1 MARRAQAA
9 HVSRDQSGGRERA
22 RRQGRRLGLGHGPPE
37 QLESSH
43 ENAGD
48 RAGRRR
54 PRVDAISFR
63 RLVPGRR
70 SAQQISEGGRPDR
83 AWRERELADDL
94 WLRSGDG
101 NAGTQGYALPDK
113 ARVKEA
119 VRGLV
124 LSYVETPRA

>member
-1 MARRAQAA
+1 MARRAKAA
-9 HVSRDQSGGRERA
+9 HVCRDQSGGRKRE
-22 RRQGRRLGLGHGPPE
+22 RRQGWRLGLGHGPREP
-37 QLESSH
+37 LESAH
-43 ENAGD
+43 ESAGD
-48 RAGRRR
+48 RAGRQR

-70 SAQQISEGGRPDR
+70 SAQQISEGGRSDR

-101 NAGTQGYALPDK
+101 NAGTQGYALSDK

-119 VRGLV
+119 VRWL
-124 LSYVETPRA
+124 E